1 MGRGAAKAR
10 EGEPGLGVEVMSN
23 PDSDGEIEVAPQDSQ
38 ESPSQEGR
46 QAESFAEPS
55 VPFSGLAPA
64 RPAAISRDFSEVR
77 GRVRNAIAHSA
88 LFQAAA
94 QNAGGPGSALRWNQ
108 LPGANAGW
116 VSHVSRP
123 SAE

>member
-1 MGRGAAKAR
+1 MSTEHGTNSDCRARKAQ
-10 EGEPGLGVEVMSN
+10 GQ
-23 PDSDGEIEVAPQDSQ
+23 SDPSLE
-38 ESPSQEGR
+38 PSQEGR

-123 SAE
+123 SAK